1 MNAYERKIAI
11 VKMLEKDEKVQINS
25 LAEQFNVTRVTI
37 RTDLDDLE
45 KRGLLVRTHG
55 GAVPAENKQII
66 RLISKTIHER
76 EKEKESIAR
85 AASKLVKPGSTV
97 MIDSGSTTSFLPRFL
112 SNIKLTVVTNSL
124 IVMQELSG
132 AANIELLVSGGALRR
147 FSMALIGET
156 SKFFFSQIN
165 AEILF
170 LGATSVSMEKGV
182 TCSNLLEAATK
193 KNMIES
199 CEKIC
204 LLVDSS
210 KFGKVSMAHI
220 CDWENID
227 TLITDSISE
236 KDKLFLSDIGVEVII
251 S

>member
-66 RLISKTIHER
+66 RLISKTIHEK
-76 EKEKESIAR
+76 EKEKESIAH

-112 SNIKLTVVTNSL
+112 ANIKLTVITNSL

-165 AEILF
+165 ADILF
-170 LGATSVSMEKGV
+170 LGATAVTLEKGI
-182 TCSNLLEAATK
+182 TCSNLIEAATK
-193 KNMIES
+193 KNMIDS
-199 CEKIC
+199 CEKTC

-210 KFGKVSMAHI
+210 KFGKVAMAHI
-220 CDWENID
+220 CNWEDID
-227 TLITDSISE
+227 VLVTDSISA
-236 KDKLFLSDIGVEVII
+236 KDKLFLSDMGIEVII